1 MDILITVGIFP
12 PDIGGPASFV
22 PKISKYLINK
32 GHNIKII
39 CLSDKE
45 HLDYK
50 DEFSVIRI
58 NRNLPIISRWFKTIV
73 KIYNVS
79 KKSDLIFV
87 NGLGTEATI
96 ANLFSRKKVIR
107 KIVGDPVWERVYN
120 KKLINESFDDFQ
132 ENKHGI
138 FISLQKIIRNWSINK
153 SNLIITPSQHLKTFI
168 NKIGVDNKILVINN
182 GVTIQ
187 ETNNKVFQNRI
198 IQLLVISRLVTQK
211 NIDSI
216 IKAVKVMENE
226 GIILNI
232 VGDGSE
238 INNLKN
244 LVENYELEEKV
255 NFIGKIE
262 NAKLNEYLSNADIFV
277 QASNYEGLPHSI
289 LEAINYEIPILST
302 EVGGCSVLLNKGE
315 RGYII
320 PLPIS
325 ETGISDGIRTIIN
338 NKKEAMSKAKVAKEF
353 LNQQHNFNMNADIY
367 HLVIPISEINIIHE
381 TTQGP
386 FKANSSLIPSWTFSE
401 NGKSIV
407 SSIRT
412 QIQKEEN

>member
-32 GHNIKII
+32 GHNVKII

-187 ETNNKVFQNRI
+187 ETNNKVFQNSI
-198 IQLLVISRLVTQK
+198 IQLLVVSRLVTQK

-244 LVENYELEEKV
+244 LVENYDLKEKV

-262 NAKLNEYLSNADIFV
+262 NAKLNKYLSNADIFV

-353 LNQQHNFNMNADIY
+353 LNQQHNFNMNAAIY
-367 HLVIPISEINIIHE
+367 HENINE
-381 TTQGP
+381 MV
-386 FKANSSLIPSWTFSE
+386 N
-401 NGKSIV
+401 
-407 SSIRT
+407 
-412 QIQKEEN
+412 

>member
-325 ETGISDGIRTIIN
+325 ETGISEGIRTIIN
-338 NKKEAMSKAKVAKEF
+338 NKKEAVSKAKVAKEF
-353 LNQQHNFNMNADIY
+353 LNQQYNFNTNADIY
-367 HLVIPISEINIIHE
+367 HEKINE
-381 TTQGP
+381 M
-386 FKANSSLIPSWTFSE
+386 AN
-401 NGKSIV
+401 
-407 SSIRT
+407 
-412 QIQKEEN
+412 

>member
-289 LEAINYEIPILST
+289 LEAVNYEIPILST

-325 ETGISDGIRTIIN
+325 ETGISEGIRTIIN
-338 NKKEAMSKAKVAKEF
+338 NKKEAISKAKVAKEF

-367 HLVIPISEINIIHE
+367 HENINE
-381 TTQGP
+381 M
-386 FKANSSLIPSWTFSE
+386 FN
-401 NGKSIV
+401 
-407 SSIRT
+407 
-412 QIQKEEN
+412 

>member
-22 PKISKYLINK
+22 PNISKYLINK

-58 NRNLPIISRWFKTIV
+58 NRNLPIISRWVKTIV

-187 ETNNKVFQNRI
+187 ETNNKVFQNSI
-198 IQLLVISRLVTQK
+198 IQLLVVSRLVTQK

-244 LVENYELEEKV
+244 LVENYELKEKV

-325 ETGISDGIRTIIN
+325 ETGISEGIRTIIN

-353 LNQQHNFNMNADIY
+353 LNQQHNFNMNAAIY
-367 HLVIPISEINIIHE
+367 HENINE
-381 TTQGP
+381 MV
-386 FKANSSLIPSWTFSE
+386 N
-401 NGKSIV
+401 
-407 SSIRT
+407 
-412 QIQKEEN
+412 

>member
-58 NRNLPIISRWFKTIV
+58 NRNLPIISRWLKTIV

-187 ETNNKVFQNRI
+187 ETNNKVFQNSI
-198 IQLLVISRLVTQK
+198 IQLLVVSRLVTQK

-367 HLVIPISEINIIHE
+367 HENINE
-381 TTQGP
+381 MV
-386 FKANSSLIPSWTFSE
+386 N
-401 NGKSIV
+401 
-407 SSIRT
+407 
-412 QIQKEEN
+412 

>member
-32 GHNIKII
+32 GHNVKII

-187 ETNNKVFQNRI
+187 ETNNKVFQNSI
-198 IQLLVISRLVTQK
+198 IQLLVVSRLVTQK

-244 LVENYELEEKV
+244 LVENYELKEKV

-367 HLVIPISEINIIHE
+367 HENINE
-381 TTQGP
+381 MV
-386 FKANSSLIPSWTFSE
+386 N
-401 NGKSIV
+401 
-407 SSIRT
+407 
-412 QIQKEEN
+412 

>member
-187 ETNNKVFQNRI
+187 KTNNKVFQNSI
-198 IQLLVISRLVTQK
+198 IQLLVVSRLVTQK

-262 NAKLNEYLSNADIFV
+262 NAKLNEYLSNADIFI

-325 ETGISDGIRTIIN
+325 ETGISDGIRRIIN

-367 HLVIPISEINIIHE
+367 HENINE
-381 TTQGP
+381 M
-386 FKANSSLIPSWTFSE
+386 FN
-401 NGKSIV
+401 
-407 SSIRT
+407 
-412 QIQKEEN
+412 

>member
-32 GHNIKII
+32 GHNVKII

-187 ETNNKVFQNRI
+187 ETNNKVFQNSI
-198 IQLLVISRLVTQK
+198 IQLLVVSRLVTQK

-244 LVENYELEEKV
+244 LVENYDLKEKV

-367 HLVIPISEINIIHE
+367 HENINE
-381 TTQGP
+381 MV
-386 FKANSSLIPSWTFSE
+386 N
-401 NGKSIV
+401 
-407 SSIRT
+407 
-412 QIQKEEN
+412 